1 LVHCQV
7 HVSGLPEWRPPHESS
22 ARFSSLPRDCAQPAR
37 VVENSGLNGLQYKKA
52 LRVGSKSRSLRN
64 SA

>member
-1 LVHCQV
+1 MSAAFG
-7 HVSGLPEWRPPHESS
+7 SGGLRTKAA